1 MINSNQFTETKT
13 EELYAD
19 VDKLCRAFWDQE
31 GSLHWGYF
39 ENPDSTELSTQDFL
53 PASKRWNQC
62 MLERSGI
69 NSESRVLDIGCG
81 NGNSALWL
89 AQQTGCEVIGIDLS
103 SDRIA
108 NAIAKAKQ
116 NPSLHLSFQKSSA
129 TQLSFPDESF
139 THVWSQATLY
149 HVHERKQA
157 LMEVYRVLKTGGRF
171 VFDDLITPIPV
182 EILSE
187 TAYKYVY
194 NRILFK
200 PLFSGESYGD
210 FLSKLGFNILQT
222 ENLDRHLCK
231 SYELL
236 SKLAHQHETEVKA
249 LYDSSGLD
257 PEKYI
262 SPTFSYQK
270 VCEAIDRKE
279 LGWFFY
285 LCQK

>member
-1 MINSNQFTETKT
+1 MINSNKFTETKT
-13 EELYAD
+13 EELYAH
-19 VDKLCRAFWDQE
+19 VDKLCKAFWDQE

-89 AQQTGCEVIGIDLS
+89 AQQTACEVVGIDLS

-108 NAIAKAKQ
+108 NAITLAQ
-116 NPSLHLSFQKSSA
+116 EHPSLPLSFQKSSA
-129 TQLSFPDESF
+129 TQLPFPDKSF
-139 THVWSQATLY
+139 THIWSQATLY

-157 LMEVYRVLKTGGRF
+157 LMEVYRVLQIGGKF
-171 VFDDLITPIPV
+171 VFDDLITPIPI
-182 EILSE
+182 EALSE

-194 NRILFK
+194 DRILFK

-210 FLSKLGFNILQT
+210 FLSELGFKILQT
-222 ENLDRHLCK
+222 ENLDRHLYK